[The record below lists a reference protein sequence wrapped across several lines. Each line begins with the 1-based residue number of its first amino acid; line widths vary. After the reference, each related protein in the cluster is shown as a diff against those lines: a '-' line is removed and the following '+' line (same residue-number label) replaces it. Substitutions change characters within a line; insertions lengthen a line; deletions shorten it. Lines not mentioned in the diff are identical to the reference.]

1 MVVSCTAMQS
11 GRALR
16 RLPRWPALTW
26 LRIWLTRLAVASLA
40 VAAAFSAAQTP
51 AASDVSPE
59 VVDVPKPASRPAKPS
74 IDIALVLPLDAPAY
88 ARAAAAVSAGFVAG
102 AAGGRTTYVV
112 IPHAG
117 DGVLG
122 AFDAARRSGAKV
134 IVGPLVRDDLKVIAQ
149 ANIELPWTLALN
161 QSEDAAS
168 GPARLYTFSLAVES
182 DARTIARRMRND
194 AAENVAIVGDETPL
208 MKRFAGAF
216 ATEWLLGGG
225 GAPNSFRFDP
235 APEALTVLK
244 RDVAKQTP
252 DAALLAVNG
261 SEAPL
266 VKPFL
271 GTTAAYASGL
281 VFDQKSEATLRDL
294 DGLVIVEIPWL
305 VTPGAPEFAKYPRR
319 DFGSA
324 ALERL
329 YALGLDAFRI
339 AQALMDGPPENFVLE
354 GATGHVMLAEG
365 RQFVR
370 EGRLA
375 VYRAGQLV
383 PLDGAR

>member
-1 MVVSCTAMQS
+1 MFDSLTALQS
-11 GRALR
+11 GRMPGFLLR
-16 RLPRWPALTW
+16 S
-26 LRIWLTRLAVASLA
+26 LAVAALA
-40 VAAAFSAAQTP
+40 VAAAFSAAQAPT
-51 AASDVSPE
+51 ASDA
-59 VVDVPKPASRPAKPS
+59 KPANPDAAEPASLPAKPS
-74 IDIALVLPLDAPAY
+74 VDIAVVLPMNVPAY
-88 ARAAAAVSAGFVAG
+88 ARAAEAVSSGFVAG
-102 AAGGRTTYVV
+102 AAGARTTYVV
-112 IPHAG
+112 IPHAE

-122 AFDAARRSGAKV
+122 AFEAARRSGAKV

-161 QSEDAAS
+161 QFEDTAS
-168 GPARLYTFSLAVES
+168 APNRFFTFSLAVES
-182 DARTIARRMRND
+182 DARRIAHRMRDD
-194 AAENVAIVGDETPL
+194 AAQNVAIVGGESPL

-225 GAPNSFRFDP
+225 NAPVGFRFDP
-235 APEALTVLK
+235 APESLTLLK
-244 RDVAKQTP
+244 RDILKKAP
-252 DAALLAVNG
+252 DAAVLAVDG
-261 SEAPL
+261 RDAPL

-271 GTTAAYASGL
+271 GSVAVYASGL
-281 VFDQKSEATLRDL
+281 VFDQSTAATLRDL
-294 DGLVIVEIPWL
+294 DGLIIVEIPWL

-324 ALERL
+324 SLERL

-339 AQALMDGPPENFVLE
+339 AQALMDGPPGQFALE
-354 GATGHVMLAEG
+354 GATGHVTLVDG

-383 PLDGAR
+383 PLDDGH